1 MRRLANWIA
10 PCLLLALLLLL
21 WEVAVVTLHIRP
33 FVLPR
38 PSQVA
43 ASMLADATVLLPAA
57 LATGRAILLGFAL
70 SVLVA
75 VPLAVALV
83 ASRWVERTL
92 FPLLVATQLVPKVAL
107 APVLV
112 VWLGLGAITKV
123 MVAFLLSF
131 FPILIDTMIGLK
143 SIEPGKIQMARAM
156 GATQLAMFWRI
167 RLPGAL
173 PSMFAGMKVAT
184 TLAVVGAIVGEFIGA
199 QEGLGNVLLS
209 ANGNFDTV
217 LMFAAVV
224 YLTLVG
230 MLLFGA
236 IELLEHLIIP
246 WHVSRRAR
254 PGDAGVH

>member
-57 LATGRAILLGFAL
+57 LATGRAILLGFVL

-254 PGDAGVH
+254 PGAAGVH